1 MTRDIEN
8 SEDIKLMVDEFYGKV
23 KQNALIGPIF
33 IGAIKDNWPAHLQ
46 KLYAFW
52 ETVLLGQ
59 RTYSGS
65 PFVPHAQ
72 MPIEQ
77 KHFEVWLGPFHETVN
92 THFDGEKANEA
103 KLRAT
108 KMAEMFLHKINYYRQ
123 HPNQKV
129 I

>member
-1 MTRDIEN
+1 MSRDIEN
-8 SEDIKLMVDEFYGKV
+8 LEDIKLMVDEFYGKV
-23 KQNALIGPIF
+23 KMNPLIGPIF

-46 KLYAFW
+46 KLYNFW

-59 RTYSGS
+59 RTYTGS

-72 MPIEQ
+72 MPIEK
-77 KHFEVWLGPFHETVN
+77 KHFDVWLGLFYETVN

-108 KMAEMFLHKINYYRQ
+108 KMAEMFLHKINYFKE
-123 HPNQKV
+123 HPNQRA